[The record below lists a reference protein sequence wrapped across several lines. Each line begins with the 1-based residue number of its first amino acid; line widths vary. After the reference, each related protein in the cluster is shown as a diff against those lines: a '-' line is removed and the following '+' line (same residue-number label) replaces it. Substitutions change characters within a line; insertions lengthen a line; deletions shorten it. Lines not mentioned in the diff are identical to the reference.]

1 MTLSTSKMEL
11 FVTTGICKVIFSRL
25 KILYTQYCPMNV
37 ISLLVPFHSRCFHLK
52 TSEMMLFVTVAIP
65 NVVFCWAIVLGHE
78 FLVFCVSSL
87 LSSYRYR
94 YFHLVSVD
102 PARSR
107 WFQFVPTL
115 SSFQYVHKNYGGRRL
130 LAELLLKSI
139 FSVTV
144 LSSIFRIQLNLNKH
158 LNKSLQDEHS

>member
-37 ISLLVPFHSRCFHLK
+37 SSLLVPFHSRCFLLK

-87 LSSYRYR
+87 LSSYHYR
-94 YFHLVSVD
+94 YFHLVPVV

-115 SSFQYVHKNYGGRRL
+115 SSF
-130 LAELLLKSI
+130 
-139 FSVTV
+139 
-144 LSSIFRIQLNLNKH
+144 
-158 LNKSLQDEHS
+158 